1 MSTIDIASENRWFR
15 AGAAVRRIVSR
26 HPFALIVGALALGIF
41 IGQSNLFGY
50 SSAEAC
56 AAQAKTRWSVGAC
69 YELYPSIHDAAK

>member
-1 MSTIDIASENRWFR
+1 MSSIEIADANPWYR
-15 AGAAVRRIVSR
+15 AGAVVRRIVSK
-26 HPFALIVGALALGIF
+26 HPFAVIVGALALGIF

-69 YELYPSIHDAAK
+69 YDLYPSIHDAKK